1 MKDYIIMTDSCCDL
15 PREYID
21 RNKVPYV
28 SLTCRFKDKEYKDDF
43 GVTLKHKELYQ
54 GMEEGEVPKTS
65 QPSPDEYYNIFKKY
79 ADEGKDIIYVC
90 VSSGLSGTYNSA
102 NIAKQMVQDE
112 NADVKIEIVD
122 ILTASLGQGFMV
134 MEAIRLKE
142 EGATFQEIKS
152 FLEENR
158 WKLNTFITV
167 NDLIHLKRGGRISS
181 TAAFLGGLMSL
192 KPLISI
198 NNQGKV
204 DVIQKAR
211 GRKVALKELA
221 KYIIS
226 HIEVPESTSMYIGH
240 CDALEDAIKLKEII
254 LEKINLKE
262 VIIHYIGPVVG
273 VYGGPGALAA
283 FFIGKPRYTAS

>member
-1 MKDYIIMTDSCCDL
+1 MKDYILMTDSCCDL

-21 RNKVPYV
+21 ESNVPFV

-43 GVTLKHKELYQ
+43 GVSLKHKEFYK

-65 QPSPDEYYNIFKKY
+65 QPSPDEFFNLFKKY
-79 ADEGKDIIYVC
+79 AEEGKDIIYIC

-102 NIAKQMVQDE
+102 NIAKEMVQDE
-112 NADVKIEIVD
+112 NIDVKIEIVD

-134 MEAIRLKE
+134 KEAMRLKE
-142 EGATFQEIKS
+142 GGATFQEVKS
-152 FLEENR
+152 FLEETK

-167 NDLIHLKRGGRISS
+167 DDLIHLKRGGRISS

-192 KPLISI
+192 KPLIAI

-211 GRKVALKELA
+211 GRKSALKELA
-221 KYIIS
+221 KYIINN
-226 HIEVPESTSMYIGH
+226 IEEPESTTMYIGH
-240 CDALEDAIKLKEII
+240 CDALEDALKLKEIL

-262 VIIHYIGPVVG
+262 VIIDFIGPVVG
-273 VYGGPGALAA
+273 AYGGPGALAA
-283 FFIGKPRYTAS
+283 FYVGKPRYTAS

>member
-1 MKDYIIMTDSCCDL
+1 MKDYILMTDSCCDL
-15 PREYID
+15 PREYIEEK
-21 RNKVPYV
+21 NVPFV
-28 SLTCRFKDKEYKDDF
+28 SLTCRFKDREYKDDF
-43 GVTLKHKELYQ
+43 GVSLKHKEFYK

-65 QPSPDEYYNIFKKY
+65 QPSPDEFYSAFKKY
-79 ADEGKDIIYVC
+79 AEEGKDIIYVC

-102 NIAKQMVQDE
+102 NIAKGMIQDE
-112 NADVKIEIVD
+112 NPDVNIEIVD

-134 MEAIRLKE
+134 MEAIKLKE
-142 EGATFQEIKS
+142 EGATFQEVKS
-152 FLEENR
+152 FLEESK

-167 NDLIHLKRGGRISS
+167 DDLIHLKRGGRISS

-192 KPLISI
+192 KPIIAI

-211 GRKVALKELA
+211 GRKSALKDLA
-221 KYIIS
+221 KYIINN
-226 HIEVPESTSMYIGH
+226 IENPETTTMYIGH
-240 CDALEDAIKLKEII
+240 CDAIEDAQKLKEII

-262 VIIHYIGPVVG
+262 VVINFIGPVVG

-283 FFIGKPRYTAS
+283 FFVGKPRYAAS

>member
-1 MKDYIIMTDSCCDL
+1 MKDYILMTDSCCDL
-15 PREYID
+15 SREYID
-21 RNKVPYV
+21 EKKVPFV

-43 GVTLKHKELYQ
+43 GISLKHKEFYK

-65 QPSPDEYYNIFKKY
+65 QPSPDDFYNVFKKH
-79 ADEGKDIIYVC
+79 AEEGKDIIYIC

-102 NIAKQMVQDE
+102 NIAKGMVHDE
-112 NADVKIEIVD
+112 NIDVNIEIVD

-142 EGATFQEIKS
+142 EGATFQEVKS
-152 FLEENR
+152 FLEENK

-167 NDLIHLKRGGRISS
+167 DDLIHLKRGGRISS

-192 KPLISI
+192 KPIISI

-211 GRKVALKELA
+211 GRKSALKDLA
-221 KYIIS
+221 KYIINN
-226 HIEVPESTSMYIGH
+226 IEDPENTTMYIGH
-240 CDALEDAIKLKEII
+240 CDALEDAQKLKEII

-262 VIIHYIGPVVG
+262 VIINFIGPVVG

-283 FFIGKPRYTAS
+283 FFVGKPRYTAS

>member
-1 MKDYIIMTDSCCDL
+1 MKDFILMTDSCCDL

-21 RNKVPYV
+21 ENKVPFV

-43 GVTLKHKELYQ
+43 GVSLKHTEFYQ

-65 QPSPDEYYNIFKKY
+65 QPSPDEFYNVFKKY
-79 ADEGKDIIYVC
+79 AEEGKDIIYIC

-102 NIAKQMVQDE
+102 NIAKEMLQDE
-112 NADVKIEIVD
+112 NIDVRIEIVD
-122 ILTASLGQGFMV
+122 ILTASLGQGLMV

-152 FLEENR
+152 FLEESK

-167 NDLIHLKRGGRISS
+167 DDLIHLKRGGRISS
-181 TAAFLGGLMSL
+181 AAAFIGGLMSL

-198 NNQGKV
+198 NNHGKV

-211 GRKVALKELA
+211 GRKSALKELA

-226 HIEVPESTSMYIGH
+226 NIEEPESTSMYIGH
-240 CDALEDAIKLKEII
+240 CDALEDALKLKEII

-262 VIIHYIGPVVG
+262 VIIHFIGPVVG
-273 VYGGPGALAA
+273 AYGGPGALAA
-283 FFIGKPRYTAS
+283 FYIGKPRYTAS

>member
-1 MKDYIIMTDSCCDL
+1 MTDSCCDL

-21 RNKVPYV
+21 ESNVPFV

-43 GVTLKHKELYQ
+43 GVSLKHKEFYK

-65 QPSPDEYYNIFKKY
+65 QPSPDEFFNLFKKY
-79 ADEGKDIIYVC
+79 AEEGKDIIYIC

-102 NIAKQMVQDE
+102 NIAKEMVQDE
-112 NADVKIEIVD
+112 NIDVKIEIVD

-134 MEAIRLKE
+134 KEAMRLKE
-142 EGATFQEIKS
+142 GGATFQEVKS
-152 FLEENR
+152 FLEETK

-167 NDLIHLKRGGRISS
+167 DDLIHLKRGGRISS

-192 KPLISI
+192 KPLIAI

-211 GRKVALKELA
+211 GRKSALKELA
-221 KYIIS
+221 KYIINN
-226 HIEVPESTSMYIGH
+226 IEEPESTTMYIGH
-240 CDALEDAIKLKEII
+240 CDALEDALKLKEIL

-262 VIIHYIGPVVG
+262 VIIDFIGPVVG
-273 VYGGPGALAA
+273 AYGGPGALAA
-283 FFIGKPRYTAS
+283 FYVGKPRYTAS